1 VSTLVETHCVS
12 EYSEEWDVEG
22 LATEARTFWP
32 STLSSEQIHVATSTN
47 EVYEMLMDEALA
59 HYEKRESELS
69 PEIMRQVEL
78 QVMLRVID
86 QRWRAHLYEMDYL
99 REGIGLR
106 SMGQRDP
113 LVEWQRE
120 GFDMFGQMM
129 HGVWQDFIRYVMHV
143 DVKINRPTPQD
154 APVDA
159 AGDGANGRAAGGNG
173 GAAARQ
179 DAPEDAAL
187 RNVQYSSPEDP
198 ATSGGAASMAA
209 AARAGAASSGNGGS
223 ESAPAA
229 QAPATN
235 TPTVRSDWDKTPRN
249 APCPCGSGKKYKLCH
264 GR

>member
-1 VSTLVETHCVS
+1 
-12 EYSEEWDVEG
+12 
-22 LATEARTFWP
+22 
-32 STLSSEQIHVATSTN
+32 
-47 EVYEMLMDEALA
+47 
-59 HYEKRESELS
+59 
-69 PEIMRQVEL
+69 MRQVEL

-159 AGDGANGRAAGGNG
+159 PVDGANGRTVGGNG
-173 GAAARQ
+173 GSVGPQ
-179 DAPEDAAL
+179 DAVPQDASEDAVL

-198 ATSGGAASMAA
+198 ASSGGAASMAA
-209 AARAGAASSGNGGS
+209 AARAGGASSGNGGS
-223 ESAPAA
+223 ESAEAK
-229 QAPATN
+229 APATN
-235 TPTVRSDWDKTPRN
+235 TPMVRSDWDKTPRN